1 MNSRIEP
8 GESIARTFP
17 AQRERITEMLDFL
30 RKAARTLGAPESFMM
45 RLSLVADEA
54 IVNVCSYAFR
64 RRDDVGTPGAPEDD
78 QPDDQPDEQ
87 PDDHADSRTDDFGA
101 GRSRGTTRGAIA
113 LSLKRIDA
121 GLLELVVA
129 DDGMPFDP
137 LKIAPPNRDVPI
149 PRRTPGGLGVFFI
162 RRFASDV
169 FYRYRDNR
177 NILTVRFSLSE
188 PMETPPSSCTLLNE
202 RH

>member
-1 MNSRIEP
+1 MPAAMNSRIEP

-64 RRDDVGTPGAPEDD
+64 RRDDLGTPGAPEND
-78 QPDDQPDEQ
+78 QPNEQ

-101 GRSRGTTRGAIA
+101 GRSRGTT
-113 LSLKRIDA
+113 
-121 GLLELVVA
+121 
-129 DDGMPFDP
+129 
-137 LKIAPPNRDVPI
+137 
-149 PRRTPGGLGVFFI
+149 
-162 RRFASDV
+162 
-169 FYRYRDNR
+169 
-177 NILTVRFSLSE
+177 
-188 PMETPPSSCTLLNE
+188 
-202 RH
+202 